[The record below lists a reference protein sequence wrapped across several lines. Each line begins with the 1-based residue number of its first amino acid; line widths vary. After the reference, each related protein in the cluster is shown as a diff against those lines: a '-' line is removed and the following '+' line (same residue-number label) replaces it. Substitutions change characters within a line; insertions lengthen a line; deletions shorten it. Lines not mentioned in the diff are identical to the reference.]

1 MSLSNLFQGK
11 ARIDAY
17 LVAATGVII
26 WIIAL
31 KFDAWDRLHEFLAQH
46 ERWQLDELIIGVIC
60 VGFCGFA
67 YSVRR
72 LVDLRSEVRRR
83 RTAEDD
89 ASWIAKHDPLTR
101 LPNRRFLSEFIQQLT
116 PTTGIAP
123 VAHTAFAVDLDGFK
137 KANDL
142 LGHHGGD
149 MVLIEVSDRLRRK
162 FPSEVVARIGGD
174 EFTILVEEGSLQSP
188 IAAAQEL
195 VAIIS
200 EPMIIEGRQVEV
212 GACVGVA
219 TPEHIGEAEQLL
231 EYADVA
237 LYVAKRSGRNSTTM
251 FDPAML
257 EFVTGRAQLEQAL
270 RIAVR
275 NHDIV
280 PFFQPLVNIEDGKL
294 VGFEALAR
302 WQRDSGEF
310 TPPDVFIA
318 LAEQVGLI
326 IELSESILRQACQ
339 AALDWPGELTLAFNV
354 SPTQLTDRRL
364 GLRIIE
370 ILAEAGLPPQRLE
383 IEITE
388 SALVRDT
395 EMGMAIVSDLH
406 NAGIRIAL
414 DDFGTGF
421 SSLSQLGN
429 LSFDKIKID
438 RSFIADCEH
447 DVKRRKIVN
456 AILNLGRGLG
466 IETTAEGIETPAQYA
481 LMKQMG
487 CDTGQGYLFSAAR
500 PANDLAELIT
510 SFQPV
515 AVRTWGRSPSSR
527 MRRTA
532 TLPLNPL
539 KAS

>member
-1 MSLSNLFQGK
+1 MNLFNLFEGK
-11 ARIDAY
+11 ARTDAF
-17 LVAATGVII
+17 LVAATGVIV
-26 WIIAL
+26 WIVAL
-31 KFDAWDRLHEFLAQH
+31 QFDVWDRLTEFLEGH
-46 ERWQLDELIIGVIC
+46 EAWQLDELILGVLC

-72 LVDLRSEVRRR
+72 LIELRSEVRRR
-83 RTAEDD
+83 RTAEDN
-89 ASWIAKHDPLTR
+89 ASWIAMHDPLTR
-101 LPNRRFLSEFIQQLT
+101 LPNRRFMSEFIQQL
-116 PTTGIAP
+116 AP
-123 VAHTAFAVDLDGFK
+123 STAEGKASHTAFAIDLDGFK

-162 FPSEVVARIGGD
+162 FPSDVVARIGGD
-174 EFTILVEEGSLQSP
+174 EFTILVDNQSLQSP
-188 IAAAQEL
+188 VATAQEL
-195 VAIIS
+195 VGIIS

-212 GACVGVA
+212 GASVGVA
-219 TPEHIGEAEQLL
+219 TPEHVVNPEQLP

-237 LYVAKRSGRNSTTM
+237 LYVAKRSGRNSTKM

-257 EFVTGRAQLEQAL
+257 EYVSGRAKMEQAL
-270 RIAVR
+270 RVAVR

-280 PFFQPLVNIEDGKL
+280 PYFQPLIDMEDGKL

-302 WQRDSGEF
+302 WQRDNGEF

-318 LAEQVGLI
+318 LAEQAGLI
-326 IELSESILRQACQ
+326 IELSESILRQACK
-339 AALDWPGELTLAFNV
+339 AALEWPNHLTLAFNV
-354 SPTQLTDRRL
+354 SPTQLSDRRL

-370 ILAEAGLPPQRLE
+370 ILAETGLSPQRLE

-406 NAGIRIAL
+406 NAGVRIAL

-421 SSLSQLGN
+421 SSLSQLGK

-438 RSFIADCEH
+438 RSFVTDCEH
-447 DVKRRKIVN
+447 DPKRQKIVN

-500 PANDLAELIT
+500 AVDDIPELIA
-510 SFQPV
+510 SFERSQIR
-515 AVRTWGRSPSSR
+515 AWGRSHSSR
-527 MRRTA
+527 MRA
-532 TLPLNPL
+532 APFPLNPL
-539 KAS
+539 KAT